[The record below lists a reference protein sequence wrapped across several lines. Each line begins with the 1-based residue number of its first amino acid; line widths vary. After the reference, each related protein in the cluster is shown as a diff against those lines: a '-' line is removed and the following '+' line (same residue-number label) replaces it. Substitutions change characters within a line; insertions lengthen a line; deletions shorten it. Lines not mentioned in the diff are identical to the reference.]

1 MVGFKRKPGDEVMVH
16 IRRYKL
22 SGKHLEPIAPHKALA
37 LTLTLTLTLTRTLTR
52 TLILT
57 CKALASVQAASS
69 LAGVLRALPADGE
82 QMLDAELE
90 AGDVLQ
96 VLELLSCGA
105 RLTLTLTRTRTRTR
119 CSSSSAAANCACTPA
134 WTPSPS
140 RRRRPRRRRPRR
152 RLRRRRLLLRLLLRR
167 RPSRR

>member
-1 MVGFKRKPGDEVMVH
+1 MFGFGLGFGFGFGLGLGLETNRAYSMRQERGSVVGFKRKPGDEVMVH

-37 LTLTLTLTLTRTLTR
+37 
-52 TLILT
+52 
-57 CKALASVQAASS
+57 SVQAASS
-69 LAGVLRALPADGE
+69 LAGVLRALPPDGE

-90 AGDVLQ
+90 PGDVLQ

-119 CSSSSAAANCACTPA
+119 CSSSSAAALA
-134 WTPSPS
+134 
-140 RRRRPRRRRPRR
+140 
-152 RLRRRRLLLRLLLRR
+152 
-167 RPSRR
+167 